1 MDWLELCRRLRAND
15 FVHDVYIIL
24 LTSKNNKADLIEGM
38 EAGADDFLSKP
49 FHANELQLRIRA
61 GERILRLESTLEER
75 NQKLHEMY
83 QYLEQASS
91 QIRKDLEAA
100 TTMQQSLLPE
110 TAVTLC
116 DVRLTGYFVHVHLWL
131 EIFLIFCVWMNI
143 ILVFTIST
151 SRAKVFPQHCSWES

>member
-24 LTSKNNKADLIEGM
+24 LTSKDNKADLIEGM
-38 EAGADDFLSKP
+38 EAWADDFLSKP
-49 FHANELQLRIRA
+49 FHANELRLRIRA

-83 QYLEQASS
+83 QYLEQAYS

-100 TTMQQSLLPE
+100 TTMQ
-110 TAVTLC
+110 
-116 DVRLTGYFVHVHLWL
+116 
-131 EIFLIFCVWMNI
+131 
-143 ILVFTIST
+143 
-151 SRAKVFPQHCSWES
+151 